1 MKKNINTTSNN
12 LIIAGHLAADA
23 QVSENK
29 NVAHFTVLRNQ
40 ERDGDPVSV
49 RLTLFAQNGGKKAYF
64 PVKKLVKGA
73 HVRVA
78 AFMRNNDFTNEETGE
93 VNYQNC
99 AIVKDLEFLKAGSTK
114 KDGVNND
121 FTLTGFLASDVQVSE
136 NGKGGRFTV
145 IRGQGEGNKPV
156 AVRFTIF
163 SAKGDK
169 ETPIPVDKL
178 KKGAFVRVSSYMR
191 PNNYTNDNGEK
202 IYGISYVVKNVEFLT
217 KEQAEQAEEAPAEA
231 PKAPAKKEAKKPA
244 ASKKA
249 AKAE

>member
-12 LIIAGHLAADA
+12 LVIAGHLAADA
-23 QVSENK
+23 QVSENG

-40 ERDGDPVSV
+40 EHDGDPVSV
-49 RLTLFAQNGGKKAYF
+49 RLKMFAQNGGKKAFF

-73 HVRVA
+73 YVRVA
-78 AFMRNNDFTNEETGE
+78 AFMRNNDYTNEETGE
-93 VNYQNC
+93 VTYQNC
-99 AIVKDLEFLKAGSTK
+99 AIVKDLEFIKAGSTK
-114 KDGVNND
+114 KDAVNND

-145 IRGQGEGNKPV
+145 IRSQGEGNKPV

-169 ETPIPVDKL
+169 ETPIPVDSL

-191 PNNYTNDNGEK
+191 ANNYTNDNGEK

-217 KEQAEQAEEAPAEA
+217 KEQAEEAPTEA
-231 PKAPAKKEAKKPA
+231 PEAPAKKEAKKPA
-244 ASKKA
+244 AAKKT
-249 AKAE
+249 AKVE